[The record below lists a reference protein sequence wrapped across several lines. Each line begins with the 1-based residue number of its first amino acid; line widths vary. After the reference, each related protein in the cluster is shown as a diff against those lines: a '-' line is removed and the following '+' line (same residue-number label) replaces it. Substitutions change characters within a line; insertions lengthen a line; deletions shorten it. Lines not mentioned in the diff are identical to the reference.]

1 MLKINFCDWFGKK
14 GTRKLRKNLERK
26 NSHSIFHFDLQ
37 GIYARFSG
45 VKTGKCEGYAVAA
58 FQTRLLYQLFTFKAL
73 LAKLFQHRVCFIE
86 LKNKTAHLAP

>member
-1 MLKINFCDWFGKK
+1 MLEINCCDWFGKK
-14 GTRKLRKNLERK
+14 GTQKLRKNLERK

-73 LAKLFQHRVCFIE
+73 LAKLFQHRVCFVE